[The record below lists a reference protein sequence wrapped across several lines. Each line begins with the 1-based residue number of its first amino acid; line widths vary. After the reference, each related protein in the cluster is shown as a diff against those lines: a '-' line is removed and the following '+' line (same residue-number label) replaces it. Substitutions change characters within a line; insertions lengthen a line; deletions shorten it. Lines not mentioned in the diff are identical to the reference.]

1 MNSSIEIVKY
11 DIKETLIN
19 AIGIVSD
26 PRKSFDAAAKL
37 TEWVLKRFNQ
47 RFLKYEKL
55 LLCFLENAIEYA
67 LKQCYEKMYLD
78 SLSTSVKAL
87 KSYNKKFPQSM
98 IGNRAENALR
108 DIFILQ
114 YIILQEF
121 FQ

>member
-1 MNSSIEIVKY
+1 M
-11 DIKETLIN
+11 IKETLIK
-19 AIGIVSD
+19 AVGIVSD
-26 PRKSFDAAAKL
+26 PRKSFAAAAKL
-37 TEWVLKRFNQ
+37 TEWVLKRFDQ

-67 LKQCYEKMYLD
+67 VKQCYEKMYLD

-87 KSYNKKFPQSM
+87 KSYNKKSPQSM
-98 IGNRAENALR
+98 IGNRAENALG